1 MFGTVE
7 TRVRPLR
14 LACLVGQDAPDQVRK
29 AMQLCSSLWG
39 GRFNPIIP
47 LFTVVPD
54 TWNDLHQAKPTP
66 EAAVQGLLDAFD
78 PDVLI
83 RFVGQVPTHVANR
96 GIEIVSSDEV
106 WHYLGEGVRYPTT
119 GVGVFELLDDVF
131 QEWFKFETKYR
142 PKMVLPS
149 VGDDTLFWTSMCGD
163 YSDEIK
169 AVVTR
174 DYAEP
179 LSFESIECTGA
190 NFSRLMVQN
199 TVLLTLRAFEERR
212 VTSLRLTP
220 AMSFKATGPR
230 GEELEADLGFFWQE
244 SIYGHASDGVA
255 FVECQTYGKFKQE
268 DFDRMRT
275 IARNFPGAIL
285 IFSTLR
291 KSLEA
296 DEITA
301 ITEIA
306 ESGRVYWKSDTP
318 RNPVAVLTGT
328 ELISDDGPPYCWDKA
343 RQEQFRNSPG
353 ILNLCDATQQ
363 IHLGLK
369 SWRSAWHDNWERYKP
384 EEEPGRP

>member
-1 MFGTVE
+1 MHGGKSKKNLQ
-7 TRVRPLR
+7 PP
-14 LACLVGQDAPDQVRK
+14 DA
-29 AMQLCSSLWG
+29 
-39 GRFNPIIP
+39 
-47 LFTVVPD
+47 
-54 TWNDLHQAKPTP
+54 PTP
-66 EAAVQGLLDAFD
+66 EPEPDAFYED
-78 PDVLI
+78 RTVDAGELRGRVAPL
-83 RFVGQVPTHVANR
+83 GPTDYFEWLLARKVFKLGLRVQCPKCTRRSWLDLESLRDELNCPKCLNTFRAAGVANQ
-96 GIEIVSSDEV
+96 GNWSYKTAGPFSVPN
-106 WHYLGEGVRYPTT
+106 HAEGAY
-119 GVGVFELLDDVF
+119 
-131 QEWFKFETKYR
+131 
-142 PKMVLPS
+142 
-149 VGDDTLFWTSMCGD
+149 C
-163 YSDEIK
+163 
-169 AVVTR
+169 
-174 DYAEP
+174 
-179 LSFESIECTGA
+179 
-190 NFSRLMVQN
+190 
-199 TVLLTLRAFEERR
+199 VLLTLRAFEERR

-255 FVECQTYGKFKQE
+255 FVECKTYGKFKQE